1 MPKISSLN
9 AKSVIIKFI
18 IKSILLTAFTT
29 VLFSALFSFICL
41 KIDLDLDY
49 IKYCGYMIGGAAS
62 FIVAH
67 FCLKSFKNNIS
78 ILSFIS
84 IIPLV
89 LLSFIN
95 FLVFNKDFV
104 QFFISLAIIIT
115 VSFLTGVLSAGK
127 RR

>member
-18 IKSILLTAFTT
+18 LKSVLLTIIVT
-29 VLFSALFSFICL
+29 VPLSAIFSLIFFKA
-41 KIDLDLDY
+41 DLDLEY
-49 IKYCGYMIGGAAS
+49 IKYCGYIICTVTA
-62 FIVAH
+62 FVVPY

-78 ILSFIS
+78 VLSFIS

-89 LLSFIN
+89 LLSLLN
-95 FLVFNKDFV
+95 FLLFSKSFT
-104 QFFISLAIIIT
+104 QFFISFAIIIA